1 LFLEETVG
9 EELMMDILTYMVGA
23 ISLLAIVLMSILI
36 FQIYDEDHPL
46 NQDRPE
52 ENTKI
57 E

>member
-1 LFLEETVG
+1 VG
-9 EELMMDILTYMVGA
+9 EDLMMDILTYMVGA
-23 ISLLAIVLMSILI
+23 ISLVAVVLMGILI